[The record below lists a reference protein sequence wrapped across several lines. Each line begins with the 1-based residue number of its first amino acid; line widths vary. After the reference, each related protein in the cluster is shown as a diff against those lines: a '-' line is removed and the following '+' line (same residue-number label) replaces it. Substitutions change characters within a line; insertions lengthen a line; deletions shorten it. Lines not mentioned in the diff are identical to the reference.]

1 MKHNTLARLFLGVS
15 LLLLVGPLF
24 AQNRNSRKSTSKSDT
39 TAAQTPKRATACPSP
54 TPPSLAGSYILDD
67 PGASEKVN
75 AAIEAAVKD
84 LSVFTRG
91 TVRDKLRET
100 NLPPPQHLTISY
112 TENEVVIATE
122 ISGEVRTATNGTP
135 SDWSRGQD
143 KYKVSTI
150 WEDANLVR
158 TFKGSGGERVN
169 VYSLCDGCGA
179 LSLGVS
185 VTRKSSVGGFKL
197 VYSLKYQ
204 RVK

>member
-1 MKHNTLARLFLGVS
+1 MKHHTLASLFLGVS
-15 LLLLVGPLF
+15 LLLLVSPLF
-24 AQNRNSRKSTSKSDT
+24 AQNRNSRKSTMKSKT
-39 TAAQTPKRATACPSP
+39 TAVQTPKTATPCPFP
-54 TPPSLAGSYILDD
+54 TPPSLAGSYTLDD
-67 PGASEKVN
+67 PGASKKVN
-75 AAIEAAVKD
+75 DAIEAAVKG

-91 TVRDKLRET
+91 KVRDKLTET

-112 TENEVVIATE
+112 TENEVVITTE
-122 ISGEVRTATNGTP
+122 IAGEVRTAANGTP

-150 WEDANLVR
+150 WDGGNLVR
-158 TFKGSGGERVN
+158 TFKGSGAERVN

-185 VTRKSSVGGFKL
+185 VTRKSAIGGFEL
-197 VYSLKYQ
+197 AYSLNYQ